1 MGLGRAASQD
11 PGLLSGPL
19 VLLDGIRS
27 LAAGLRTSV
36 HAIHPHDDEYHYT
49 IRGQV
54 RERPKGITLKDLPP
68 KDDLEGVAEV
78 PISRAPS

>member
-1 MGLGRAASQD
+1 M
-11 PGLLSGPL
+11 
-19 VLLDGIRS
+19 
-27 LAAGLRTSV
+27 

-78 PISRAPS
+78 PISPGTLLRTSRGWGPMAGSKPLILVNGPTNAYK

>member
-19 VLLDGIRS
+19 GGLLDGIRS

-36 HAIHPHDDEYHYT
+36 HAIHHHEDEYHYT
-49 IRGQV
+49 IRGQG
-54 RERPKGITLKDLPP
+54 KGEAKGHYP
-68 KDDLEGVAEV
+68 
-78 PISRAPS
+78 

>member
-1 MGLGRAASQD
+1 MGGLPPRTQD
-11 PGLLSGPL
+11 CCQVLWG
-19 VLLDGIRS
+19 LLDGIRS